1 MLVIYFFLALM
12 VIIWSFSFIIV
23 DILIINE
30 FIPPLS
36 IALYRFIVASIG
48 FLLID
53 LYIKLKKNKSHNN
66 TPKIKAIKSY
76 SRREWIY
83 IVLASF
89 FGVSFFFF
97 AQYSAINLIGPSLPA
112 LFVCL
117 LAPVMIS
124 ILALIFFNEKLNN
137 LKIIGFIIATIG
149 GFLLVTGGNLQK
161 FTPKSPNFL
170 GYMFALMTPIFW
182 AIYSTITK
190 KLVKRSSSN
199 QINKYI
205 SYIAVIELL
214 FLVLI
219 NNEFKIFVQN
229 FLNPILFLSS
239 IYLGVGCYIAGYYI
253 WQYSQNKLKSAKVAS
268 FLYIEPFLTL
278 MFSIL
283 LQRSEEV
290 VIWNILGGIIVLIA
304 VLIINYEK
312 E

>member
-1 MLVIYFFLALM
+1 MLVIYFFLVLM
-12 VIIWSFSFIIV
+12 IVIWSFSFIIV
-23 DILIINE
+23 DISVE

-36 IALYRFIVASIG
+36 IALYRFIIASIG

-53 LYIKLKKNKSHNN
+53 LYIKLKKNKIKNK
-66 TPKIKAIKSY
+66 TPKIKTKSY
-76 SRREWIY
+76 SKREWIY
-83 IVLASF
+83 LVLASF

-124 ILALIFFNEKLNN
+124 ILALIFFNEKLNK
-137 LKIIGFIIATIG
+137 LKIGGFIIASFG
-149 GFLLVTGGNLQK
+149 GFLLVSGGNLQNI
-161 FTPKSPNFL
+161 TPESPNFL

-190 KLVKRSSSN
+190 KIVKNSSSN
-199 QINKYI
+199 QMNKYI
-205 SYIAVIELL
+205 SYLAVIELL

-229 FLNPILFLSS
+229 FFNPILFISS
-239 IYLGVGCYIAGYYI
+239 IYLGIGCYIVGYYI

-283 LQRSEEV
+283 LQRSDVV

-304 VLIINYEK
+304 VLIINYERK
-312 E
+312 

>member
-1 MLVIYFFLALM
+1 
-12 VIIWSFSFIIV
+12 V
-23 DILIINE
+23 DILDG

-36 IALYRFIVASIG
+36 LALYRFIVASIG

-53 LYIKLKKNKSHNN
+53 LYIKLKRNK
-66 TPKIKAIKSY
+66 TPNKITKVKTKKSY
-76 SRREWIY
+76 SKKDWIY
-83 IVLASF
+83 LVMASF
-89 FGVSFFFF
+89 FGVSLFFF

-112 LFVCL
+112 FFVCL

-124 ILALIFFNEKLNN
+124 ILALIFFNEKLNK
-137 LKIIGFIIATIG
+137 LKIVGFIIATFG

-161 FTPKSPNFL
+161 ITPKSPNFL

-182 AIYSTITK
+182 ALYSTLTK
-190 KLVKRSSSN
+190 KIAKNKSSN
-199 QINKYI
+199 QMNKYI

-219 NNEFKIFVQN
+219 NNEFKIFIQN
-229 FLNPILFLSS
+229 FLNPILFLSA
-239 IYLGVGCYIAGYYI
+239 IYLGVGCYIIGYYI
-253 WQYSQNKLKSAKVAS
+253 WQHSQNKLKSATVAS

-278 MFSIL
+278 LFSML
-283 LQRSEEV
+283 LQRSDVV

-304 VLIINYEK
+304 VLIINYER

>member
-1 MLVIYFFLALM
+1 MLVIYFFLVLM
-12 VIIWSFSFIIV
+12 IIIWSFSFIIV
-23 DILIINE
+23 DILVV
-30 FIPPLS
+30 FIPSPLS
-36 IALYRFIVASIG
+36 IALYRFLVASIG

-53 LYIKLKKNKSHNN
+53 LYIKLKKNKIHNKP
-66 TPKIKAIKSY
+66 TKIKAKRSY

-83 IVLASF
+83 LIMASF

-124 ILALIFFNEKLNN
+124 ILALIFFSEKLNKF
-137 LKIIGFIIATIG
+137 KIIGFIIASIG
-149 GFLLVTGGNLQK
+149 GFLLLTGGNLQNI
-161 FTPKSPNFL
+161 TPESPNFL

-190 KLVKRSSSN
+190 KIVKNNSSN
-199 QINKYI
+199 RINKYI
-205 SYIAVIELL
+205 SYMAVIELL
-214 FLVLI
+214 ILVII
-219 NNEFKIFVQN
+219 NNEFITFVQN

-239 IYLGVGCYIAGYYI
+239 IYLGVGCYIIGYYI
-253 WQYSQNKLKSAKVAS
+253 WQYSQSRLKSAKVAS
-268 FLYIEPFLTL
+268 FLYAEPFLTL
-278 MFSIL
+278 VFSIL
-283 LQRSEEV
+283 LQRSDVV

-304 VLIINYEK
+304 VLIINFER

>member
-1 MLVIYFFLALM
+1 
-12 VIIWSFSFIIV
+12 
-23 DILIINE
+23 
-30 FIPPLS
+30 
-36 IALYRFIVASIG
+36 
-48 FLLID
+48 
-53 LYIKLKKNKSHNN
+53 
-66 TPKIKAIKSY
+66 
-76 SRREWIY
+76 
-83 IVLASF
+83 
-89 FGVSFFFF
+89 
-97 AQYSAINLIGPSLPA
+97 
-112 LFVCL
+112 
-117 LAPVMIS
+117 
-124 ILALIFFNEKLNN
+124 
-137 LKIIGFIIATIG
+137 
-149 GFLLVTGGNLQK
+149 
-161 FTPKSPNFL
+161 
-170 GYMFALMTPIFW
+170 MTPIFW

-190 KLVKRSSSN
+190 KLVKRSSSI

-205 SYIAVIELL
+205 SYIAVIELF

-253 WQYSQNKLKSAKVAS
+253 WQYSQYKLKSAKVAS

-283 LQRSEEV
+283 FQRSEEV